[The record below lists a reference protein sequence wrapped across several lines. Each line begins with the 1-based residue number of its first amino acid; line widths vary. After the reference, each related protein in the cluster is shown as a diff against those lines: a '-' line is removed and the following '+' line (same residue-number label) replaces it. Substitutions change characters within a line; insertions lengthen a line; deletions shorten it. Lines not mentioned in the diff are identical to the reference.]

1 MQPPNEEYHTSAM
14 VDAVRDM
21 TRKLEQFQRHAD
33 DARKTQRNEL
43 LNLIESLRKDVYR
56 AISALQLDSSQHR
69 DEHAAD
75 RQRQAADAIERI
87 NRQLTWNVW
96 MGALTVLVVINL
108 LLLGFV
114 VVRVVIASGGL

>member
-1 MQPPNEEYHTSAM
+1 MSVRRFAARVASHVFEDEAGAGAVL
-14 VDAVRDM
+14 VDPVVGV
-21 TRKLEQFQRHAD
+21 H
-33 DARKTQRNEL
+33 
-43 LNLIESLRKDVYR
+43 DV
-56 AISALQLDSSQHR
+56 
-69 DEHAAD
+69 AD